1 MKKILQEVNIIRPFV
16 IFLLVLMHS
25 FAIFSG
31 GGDGWPRPDGVEQ
44 INLYKWFSWFITGFR
59 IETIAFIAG
68 YVFSYQSNVLGR
80 KYTIWGI
87 IKKKFIRLIIPCWFF
102 GIIYALCF
110 TRTDPIMQNAAE
122 VINGIGHLWFL
133 TMLFWCFL
141 LLVIIDRFQTGKK
154 RWIIFLLLMIVSCAP
169 IPTQLPLLGLRRVP
183 HFIFY
188 AYLGYLMFLYKD
200 NAFTVLKN
208 KPWLFLVLYAASV
221 ILSNAVLP
229 QIRNQGNPLIIEVC
243 IYGMLKITQ
252 LISAVS
258 GIIFLYLI
266 VIKFLKRK
274 GEQYTVPSYINAAN
288 NMCYGVYVFHQFI
301 LICLYYY
308 TSIPSMVNSYI
319 LPVLSFFVVLA
330 LSVLLTAVFTRFRLG
345 RFLIG

>member
-25 FAIFSG
+25 FAIFS

-200 NAFTVLKN
+200 NVFTVLKN
-208 KPWLFLVLYAASV
+208 KPWLFLLLYAGTL
-221 ILSNAVLP
+221 ILSNPVLP

>member
-1 MKKILQEVNIIRPFV
+1 M
-16 IFLLVLMHS
+16 
-25 FAIFSG
+25 
-31 GGDGWPRPDGVEQ
+31 
-44 INLYKWFSWFITGFR
+44 
-59 IETIAFIAG
+59 
-68 YVFSYQSNVLGR
+68 
-80 KYTIWGI
+80 
-87 IKKKFIRLIIPCWFF
+87 IIPCWFF

-200 NAFTVLKN
+200 NVFTVLKN